1 MLFGSLKRKIEVVMK
16 SKSIK
21 GKSTEDIKLAIENS
35 ILDGFSP
42 TVAVVFISV
51 KQDRKAIC
59 ELLDS
64 KTIDVF
70 GATSCGEFTN
80 SGQTEGEIAILLLE
94 VAKEHYTIL
103 FEDIGDGPLDDA
115 VSRLSNNALEQFTNP
130 SLILCS
136 TGINIKGEHFEGE
149 KLVKSLEKRL
159 GSDKICFGGMAG
171 DDWTLKGTFV
181 FTNEKETN
189 YGMVALVL
197 NGNKIALKGMAV
209 TGWKPLGITRTVTK
223 CKGNL
228 LYEIDGESA
237 VELYLKY
244 LGQEDK
250 IAENDFKI
258 FEELS
263 MEYPFIVE
271 RDKNETVLK
280 TPMKID
286 SKERALVM
294 DMAMP
299 EGSKFW
305 FTSPPEFDIVEEV
318 IEKATQ
324 LKTDSKEDA
333 DALLIFSCAGRQPI
347 LGPMATDEN
356 EGLAEVWETPM
367 AGFFT
372 YGEFGR
378 VLNGKQNFHSG
389 ACCWVTLKEKV

>member
-1 MLFGSLKRKIEVVMK
+1 M
-16 SKSIK
+16 
-21 GKSTEDIKLAIENS
+21 
-35 ILDGFSP
+35 
-42 TVAVVFISV
+42 
-51 KQDRKAIC
+51 
-59 ELLDS
+59 
-64 KTIDVF
+64 
-70 GATSCGEFTN
+70 
-80 SGQTEGEIAILLLE
+80 
-94 VAKEHYTIL
+94 
-103 FEDIGDGPLDDA
+103 
-115 VSRLSNNALEQFTNP
+115 
-130 SLILCS
+130 
-136 TGINIKGEHFEGE
+136 
-149 KLVKSLEKRL
+149 
-159 GSDKICFGGMAG
+159 
-171 DDWTLKGTFV
+171 
-181 FTNEKETN
+181 KETN

-197 NGNKIALKGMAV
+197 NGDKIALKGMAV

-324 LKTDSKEDA
+324 LKIDSKEDA

-347 LGPMATDEN
+347 LGPMTTDEN
-356 EGLAEVWETPM
+356 EGLAEVWKTPM

-378 VLNGKQNFHSG
+378 ALNGKQNFHSG
-389 ACCWVTLKEKV
+389 ACCWVTLKEKE